1 LFTANLCGGYLVYKI
16 DMDDRKNKPPPK
28 REYPPLYE
36 KIIPIAVGIIV
47 FAILVLLLVIVGVV
61 TGLLPWAG

>member
-1 LFTANLCGGYLVYKI
+1 
-16 DMDDRKNKPPPK
+16 MDDRKNKPPPK

-47 FAILVLLLVIVGVV
+47 FAILVLLLVIVGVL